1 MDVKAAAILASLF
14 AAAVVTAAGLLQPLM
29 YEAHAEVLVE
39 QEQWYQQ
46 DNLAVS
52 DEERQAEG
60 LPRIKI
66 DIPEDPERLGQLM
79 PTLAHA
85 VGSRS
90 VAKEAIRRL
99 GLGITPDELLDN
111 LRARQVEGTG
121 FIRISYEHPNVVV
134 AADVVNTMANVS
146 SERISD
152 TSNLTATLL
161 EKARVPDNPTP
172 VSPNPLR
179 NGLLTL
185 VIGLAL
191 STVLIAVYSWLHP
204 RR

>member
-1 MDVKAAAILASLF
+1 
-14 AAAVVTAAGLLQPLM
+14 M

>member
-152 TSNLTATLL
+152 TSNLTATLH
-161 EKARVPDNPTP
+161 EKARVPDYPTP

-185 VIGLAL
+185 AVGL
-191 STVLIAVYSWLHP
+191 VLVGTLVAIA
-204 RR
+204 RRTA